1 VDASAL
7 RYSQRRNAGDF
18 SNVDRFD
25 FTPTTLRDLISTRYF
40 TVPRYQRSYAWTS
53 DEVDD
58 FWTDMIA
65 AISEGGDYFLGNIV
79 LTSDGGNQTFSII
92 DGQQRIATTTLLSA
106 AMRDIY
112 QQESESD
119 IASVI
124 QLESVYATDTSTFE
138 KVPRIRLNEVDN
150 PFYSDLIITSSNPA
164 PTRESHTLIQEAY
177 RFFRQKLMD
186 LKSSNP
192 GTWKN
197 EFGKISNFL
206 KSQSKVI
213 CVTAASDADAFT
225 IFETLND
232 RGADLTI
239 VDLLKNYLFSKSS
252 NEIDSV
258 QQNWVESRAILD
270 DYQDAEQFLIFLRHY
285 WSSVYGMTRERELYR
300 DIKSKIQSKSE
311 TVKFSNDLKQAAR
324 IYCAALSEK
333 ANFWKDY
340 SEPDRNFVKL
350 ILRLK
355 LEQNRPLLLAM
366 LQHFSKREIQKSL
379 PALLSWSVRGLISG
393 ILGKGKAE
401 SSYCETAT
409 KIRSGTVKTKEQL
422 GSSLSSLI
430 PGDALFSSAFEGYRT
445 TNNAF
450 ARYLLLAIEKSL
462 SGQAQ
467 PEFVPN
473 ENVDE
478 VNLEHVLPRRAKSLD
493 WPNFSADD
501 VSFLSTKIGN
511 MTLLQ
516 ESKNNKIGNRAFS
529 IKQPV
534 LASSNYKINSLFK
547 VSLDW
552 TRLDIESRQRNFSV
566 IAAKIWAQ

>member
-1 VDASAL
+1 M
-7 RYSQRRNAGDF
+7 
-18 SNVDRFD
+18 DRFD
-25 FTPTTLRDLISTRYF
+25 FSPTTLRDLIATRYF

-58 FWTDMIA
+58 FWNDMIS

-112 QQESESD
+112 KQESEGD
-119 IASVI
+119 IASAI
-124 QLESVYATDTSTFE
+124 QQESVYAIDTSTYE

-150 PFYSDLIITSSNPA
+150 SFYVELIISSSNPS
-164 PTRESHTLIQEAY
+164 PTRESHHLIKDAY
-177 RFFRQKLMD
+177 SYFSNNLHE
-186 LKSSNP
+186 LKTSNP

-239 VDLLKNYLFSKSS
+239 VDLLKNYLFSKSAP
-252 NEIDSV
+252 EIDSV
-258 QQNWVESRAILD
+258 QQNWVESRSILD
-270 DYQDAEQFLIFLRHY
+270 DYQDAEQFLVFLRHY
-285 WSSVYGMTRERELYR
+285 WSSVHGMTRERELYR
-300 DIKSKIQSKSE
+300 DIKSKIQNKAE
-311 TVKFSNDLKQAAR
+311 TVKFSNNLKQAAKL
-324 IYCAALSEK
+324 YCAAISEK

-340 SEPDRNFVKL
+340 SETDRNFVKL

-366 LQHFSKREIQKSL
+366 LQHFPKAEIQKSL

-401 SSYCETAT
+401 TSYCETAT
-409 KIRSGTVKTKEQL
+409 KIRSGTVKSKEQL
-422 GSSLSSLI
+422 GLALSSLI
-430 PGDALFSSAFEGYRT
+430 PGDALFSNAFEGYRT

-450 ARYLLLAIEKSL
+450 ARYLLSAIEREL
-462 SGQAQ
+462 GGVTQ

-473 ENVDE
+473 ENVDD
-478 VNLEHVLPRRAKSLD
+478 VNLEHILPRRAKTLD
-493 WPNFSADD
+493 WAAYSADD
-501 VSFLSTKIGN
+501 INFFSTKIGN

-516 ESKNNKIGNRAFS
+516 EAKNNKIGNKNFS
-529 IKQPV
+529 VKKSV
-534 LASSNYKINSLFK
+534 LSDSNYKLNSQFK
-547 VSLDW
+547 NQSDW
-552 TRLDIESRQRNFSV
+552 TKIDIESRQKSFS
-566 IAAKIWAQ
+566 ILAAKIWSQ